1 MVERRVEH
9 PLLPLAYLR
18 RRNFSFAIAT
28 QFFTNFAY
36 MGGFVITPLFLRV
49 GVRLPRDARRRR

>member
-1 MVERRVEH
+1 MEH

-18 RRNFSFAIAT
+18 RRNFTFPIAT

-36 MGGFVITPLFLRV
+36 MGGFILTPLFLQNEFHYDETHT
-49 GVRLPRDARRRR
+49 GALLIAR